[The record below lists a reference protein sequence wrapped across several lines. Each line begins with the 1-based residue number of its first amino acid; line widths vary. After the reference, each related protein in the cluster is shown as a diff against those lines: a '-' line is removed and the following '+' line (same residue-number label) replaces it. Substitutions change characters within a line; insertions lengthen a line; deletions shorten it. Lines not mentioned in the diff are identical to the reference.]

1 MILNIRRSHQD
12 APARVKIEGRNKIC
26 FATDRIRNRKYTY
39 ISKVLYLLLSQT
51 SENSKILQPL
61 FNHKDDLKI

>member
-1 MILNIRRSHQD
+1 MILNIKRSHQD

-51 SENSKILQPL
+51 S
-61 FNHKDDLKI
+61 